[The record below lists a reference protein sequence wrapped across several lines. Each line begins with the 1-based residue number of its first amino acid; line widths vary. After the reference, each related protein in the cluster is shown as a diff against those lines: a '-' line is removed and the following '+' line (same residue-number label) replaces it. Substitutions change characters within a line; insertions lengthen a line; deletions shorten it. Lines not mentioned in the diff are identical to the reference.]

1 MSNLRAAHSE
11 CLDLLDEMNKLINKY
26 AELESVPSGFRD
38 RSRRV
43 WQRLKW
49 NSADVQKL
57 CLRLT
62 ANIAF
67 LSAIYGEL
75 ST

>member
-11 CLDLLDEMNKLINKY
+11 CLDLLDEMNKLINKH
-26 AELESVPSGFRD
+26 AELESVSSGFRD
-38 RSRRV
+38 RSRQI

-57 CLRLT
+57 RLQLT
-62 ANIAF
+62 ANI
-67 LSAIYGEL
+67 
-75 ST
+75 TV

>member
-1 MSNLRAAHSE
+1 MSNLRAARSE

-26 AELESVPSGFRD
+26 AELESVSSGFRD
-38 RSRRV
+38 RSRQV

-57 CLRLT
+57 HLRLAT
-62 ANIAF
+62 NITL
-67 LSAIYGEL
+67 LSASYGEL

>member
-1 MSNLRAAHSE
+1 MSNLRTARSE
-11 CLDLLDEMNKLINKY
+11 CLDLLDEMNKLIKKY
-26 AELESVPSGFRD
+26 AELESVSSGFRD

-57 CLRLT
+57 HLRLT
-62 ANIAF
+62 ANITL
-67 LSAIYGEL
+67 LSASYGEL